1 MRFIRNFINF
11 LLDMIFPPLCLN
23 CRRYLEKN
31 EKPNLLCSRCF
42 SAIIISRVVSEKF
55 RFILAAAT
63 DYQNPAVRN
72 LIHYFKYEE
81 FLAAKVPLAKL
92 MLRHLE
98 KTGLIKQLFPD
109 SLIVPVPLHKK
120 KFRERGFNQ
129 SEELGKELSRFLN
142 LPMETKILVRVRH
155 TEPQINLKDKSDR
168 EKNVAGA
175 FNVNPKE
182 AVKIKNRLIILI
194 DDVYTSGATI
204 KEAAR
209 TLRKYGAERIIA
221 LVVAKAR

>member
-31 EKPNLLCSRCF
+31 EKSDLLCSRCF
-42 SAIIISRVVSEKF
+42 SSIIVNRVVAEKS

-72 LIHYFKYEE
+72 LIHYFKYKE

-109 SLIVPVPLHKK
+109 SLIMPVPLHKK
-120 KFRERGFNQ
+120 KLRERGFNQ
-129 SEELGKELSRFLN
+129 SEELGKELSQFLN
-142 LPMETKILVRVRH
+142 LPMETKILIRVRY
-155 TEPQINLKDKSDR
+155 TEPQINLKSKSDR

-204 KEAAR
+204 KESAR
-209 TLRKYGAERIIA
+209 TLRKYGVKKIIA
-221 LVVAKAR
+221 LVVAKAG